1 MSQLAEI
8 LRRRERL
15 LAESAARRGRI
26 LGYAVV
32 LARPLCWVDR
42 CVNGA
47 RRTLARPVVAGASLA
62 AGMGLLLALGPRRCL
77 AWGAKGWGAWRLWRQ
92 FSQGR
97 H

>member
-1 MSQLAEI
+1 VSELAEI

-15 LAESAARRGRI
+15 LAESAARRARI

-32 LARPLCWVDR
+32 LARPLSWVDR

-47 RRTLARPVVAGASLA
+47 RRTLARPGVAAASLA
-62 AGMGLLLALGPRRCL
+62 AGVGLLLALGPRRCL
-77 AWGAKGWGAWRLWRQ
+77 AWAAKGWGAWHLWRQ
-92 FSQGR
+92 LSQGR